1 MAGEKELVPG
11 VEIEL
16 AGKKYILPPLT
27 AGQLRKGILA
37 KMKENDE
44 LVDKGQ
50 YYEALNVKSAIIAEA
65 LRRNYPH
72 ITDEDVEDML
82 DLRNYEKAWEVILG
96 GSGLRTK
103 AFQEARDKVDFV
115 PPTRETPAHP
125 NGTLDQ
131 STENSS
137 EHTPG
142 PTKTLIN

>member
-1 MAGEKELVPG
+1 MAEKKLIPG

-16 AGKKYILPPLT
+16 AGDTFILPPLT
-27 AGQLRKGILA
+27 AGQLRKGILS

-44 LVDKGQ
+44 LIQKGQ

-72 ITDEDVEDML
+72 LKDEDVEDML

-96 GSGLRTK
+96 GSGLRTQ
-103 AFQEARDKVDFV
+103 AFQEARDKVDFTV
-115 PPTRETPAHP
+115 PPTTTPALP

-131 STENSS
+131 STESLS
-137 EHTPG
+137 DPITG
-142 PTKTLIN
+142 PTKTSIN